1 MFKDKLRELRINK
14 GLTQEELA
22 EKIFVSRSAICKWE
36 LGNGIPSQANVD
48 ALCDFFDIKE
58 EWLLDREDLKR
69 CIANFININTKINLT
84 SLIGIFLSIALF
96 LLTFVGY
103 IETMYASPNGDAAI
117 MPMIITSIAFLLK
130 LKIIPFLLIY
140 FLLLVISIINLVKIT
155 REDYKKGLLILNLLL
170 IIISVLIFIIS
181 YVIAINTFI
190 NL

>member
-69 CIANFININTKINLT
+69 CIANFNNINTKINLT

-155 REDYKKGLLILNLLL
+155 REDYKKGLLTLNLLL